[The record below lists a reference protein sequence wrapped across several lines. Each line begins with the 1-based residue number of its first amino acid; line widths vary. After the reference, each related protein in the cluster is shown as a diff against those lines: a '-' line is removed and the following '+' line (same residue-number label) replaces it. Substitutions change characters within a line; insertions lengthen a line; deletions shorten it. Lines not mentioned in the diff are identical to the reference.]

1 MYKGSIRYYR
11 FLLLPALMAGLLLLG
26 ACENDLKKVK
36 AISEQQLKNP
46 ADSSKGVEVIFSDSA
61 KVKLRLTAPLMLQY
75 SSVAKPYMEMPRGV
89 KAVFFNDSLK
99 EITTITA
106 DYGWRRESEKLI
118 VLRKN
123 VVATNQK
130 GDVFKSD
137 ELVWNEATRKVTS
150 SKTVTIV
157 TSNGS
162 VINGSSLL
170 TNEKFDPWEINATT
184 GIFHV
189 DHDLNSQQ

>member
-1 MYKGSIRYYR
+1 
-11 FLLLPALMAGLLLLG
+11 MAGLLLLG

-150 SKTVTIV
+150 SKPVTIV